1 MWMLLVAF
9 WVILIWALYDGDL
22 TPLEGL
28 VFVGFWVVFLL
39 GLLFLKQFAIW
50 FIIPLVLLDI
60 VLIFKVFGG
69 NPTL

>member
-28 VFVGFWVVFLL
+28 
-39 GLLFLKQFAIW
+39 LFLKQFAIW

-60 VLIFKVFGG
+60 GLIFKVFGG